1 MKKLLSILREC
12 NIRNVLFYLTE
23 GLPEKKYE
31 TMLVRYYS
39 LYCMLSELWIP
50 DGMRETI
57 ITGFRQS
64 GRECGN
70 PVYSFFGISV
80 DSGTGTSP
88 EEPVEWEAFLRGEAE
103 MLVPACVTEA
113 VDEEQMAAEIF
124 LQMEEACPKD
134 ITVKKNEKL
143 FDSFRKYSQC
153 GKNRLSAI
161 AKVLEKA
168 LSYGLDQRL
177 VQNEIREYM
186 ENKCTVVKWGDILE
200 NWEEP
205 VPERIME
212 QLAKSNML
220 VRRAFARQTASGS
233 GDNVYSKFARL
244 DPENTPDV
252 CRCYSSIKDIRSC
265 YRKIGLSDYQ
275 YVTEEHMRIII
286 EHNPLVPDLPV
297 IYIRDKF
304 GEKTEVSGSEPEL
317 SRLLC
322 MDICMTDGKYKDPDR
337 ILALIA
343 FYREYPMR
351 VKRIQREA
359 LLLKFT
365 GILSIRAKEG
375 KGVKTEVSMDKKA
388 GELSV

>member
-1 MKKLLSILREC
+1 MKKVLNILKEC
-12 NIRNVLFYLTE
+12 DIRNILFYLTE

-31 TMLVRYYS
+31 KMLVRYYS

-50 DGMRETI
+50 YSMRETI
-57 ITGFRQS
+57 IIGFRQS

-70 PVYSFFGISV
+70 PVYSFFGISTNS
-80 DSGTGTSP
+80 SGTRTSP
-88 EEPVEWEAFLRGEAE
+88 EEPVEWEAFLKGEAE
-103 MLVPACVTEA
+103 FLVPACVME
-113 VDEEQMAAEIF
+113 VIDGEQMAAEIF
-124 LQMEEACPKD
+124 LQMEKVCPKD
-134 ITVKKNEKL
+134 ISVKKNEKL

-161 AKVLEKA
+161 AKVMEKA
-168 LSYGLDQRL
+168 FCYELDRRL
-177 VQNEIREYM
+177 VRNEIWEYM
-186 ENKCTVVKWGDILE
+186 ENKCIVVKWGDILE

-212 QLAKSNML
+212 QLKKSNLL
-220 VRRAFARQTASGS
+220 VRQSFSRQMASGS
-233 GDNVYSKFARL
+233 NDNVYSKFARL

-252 CRCYSSIKDIRSC
+252 CRCYSAIKDIRSR
-265 YRKIGLSDYQ
+265 YREIGLSDYQ

-286 EHNPLVPDLPV
+286 EHNPSAADLPI

-304 GEKTEVSGSEPEL
+304 GEKTEFSGSEPEL

-322 MDICMTDGKYKDPDR
+322 MDICMTDEKYKNPDR

-343 FYREYPMR
+343 FYREYPIR
-351 VKRIQREA
+351 VKRIQQEA

-365 GILSIRAKEG
+365 RILYICGHSFGDHAE
-375 KGVKTEVSMDKKA
+375 E
-388 GELSV
+388 